1 MGQPQSDLKQDNH
14 KTVDTYNPTTNK
26 LHKTYIMHNE
36 DELNEIVENAHTAFL
51 EWRKTSFEERAKILN
66 KAADIVER
74 DKKDLAELMA
84 KQMGKPIK
92 QGIGEAELCAGI
104 LRYTA
109 EQGPTVLADE
119 EREVEGQ
126 KKGIIS
132 YQPLGVILGMQPWN
146 FPLYQ
151 CMRYSCA
158 VIMAGNTTVFKHATI
173 CLETAYRIQK
183 IYEEAGLPENVFSII
198 YAGGKEADKLIS
210 HKKIRGVTFTG
221 SEEVGRI
228 VAEESGKNLKKTV
241 MELGGSDP
249 YFVLEDADID
259 SAVETCLWGRINNG
273 GQTCIAAKRFFIH
286 ADIYDVFKEKYVQAM
301 SNVSYGDPL
310 DESNDM
316 GPMCTTDNRDNL
328 HKQVRETLEK
338 GATLLCGGEIPD
350 MDGAFYP
357 ATVLEDIPEGSP
369 AYEDELFG
377 PVASLFKFDDL
388 DEAIEIANGHKY
400 GLGGGVI
407 SGNEERAIEICRDRL
422 DTGILNVN
430 CYGLAKPNMPF
441 GGVKDSGYG
450 REHGGFGLREF
461 VNVKSITVGK

>member
-1 MGQPQSDLKQDNH
+1 MAQPQTALDQDNH
-14 KTVDTYNPTTNK
+14 KTVDTYNPATNE

-36 DELNEIVENAHTAFL
+36 DELNAIVEDAHEAFL
-51 EWRKTSFEERAKILN
+51 NWRTTSFAERATILN

-74 DKKDLAELMA
+74 DKQELAEMMA
-84 KQMGKPIK
+84 RQMGKPVK
-92 QGIGEAELCAGI
+92 QGIGEAELCASI

-109 EQGPTVLADE
+109 EKGPEILADE
-119 EREVEGQ
+119 ERQVEGH

-132 YQPLGVILGMQPWN
+132 YRPLGVILGMQPWN

-158 VIMAGNTTVFKHATI
+158 VMMAGNTTVFKHATI

-210 HKKIRGVTFTG
+210 HDKVRGVTFTG
-221 SEEVGRI
+221 SEGVGRI
-228 VAEESGKNLKKTV
+228 VAKEAGENLKKAV

-249 YFVLEDADID
+249 YIVLEDADID
-259 SAVETCLWGRINNG
+259 KAVETCVWGRINNG
-273 GQTCIAAKRFFIH
+273 GQTCVAAKRFFIH
-286 ADIYDVFKEKYVQAM
+286 ADIYEEFTEKFVTAM
-301 SNVSYGDPL
+301 QNISYGDPL

-316 GPMCTTDNRDNL
+316 GPMCTTDNRDDL
-328 HKQVRETLEK
+328 HEQVQETISK
-338 GATLLCGGEIPD
+338 GATLLCGGQVPD
-350 MDGAFYP
+350 GDGAFYP
-357 ATVLEDIPEGSP
+357 ATVLADIPEDSP
-369 AYEDELFG
+369 AYQDELFG
-377 PVASLFKFDDL
+377 PVASLFKFNNL

-407 SGNEERAIEICRDRL
+407 SGDEDKAIEICRDRL

-461 VNVKSITVGK
+461 VNTKSISVGK

>member
-1 MGQPQSDLKQDNH
+1 MAQPQATLDQDNRE
-14 KTVDTYNPTTNK
+14 TVDTYNPATGNI
-26 LHKTYIMHNE
+26 HKTYIMHNE
-36 DELNEIVENAHTAFL
+36 DDLNEITERAHKAFL
-51 EWRKTSFEERAKILN
+51 KWRTTSFEERAKILN

-74 DKKDLAELMA
+74 DKQELAKMMA
-84 KQMGKPIK
+84 KQMGKPVK
-92 QGIGEAELCAGI
+92 QGIAEAELCAQI

-109 EQGPTVLADE
+109 EEGPKVLADE
-119 EREVEGQ
+119 ERDVEGH

-173 CLETAYRIQK
+173 CLETAFRIQK
-183 IYEEAGLPENVFSII
+183 IYEEAGLPEDVFSII

-210 HKKIRGVTFTG
+210 HDKVRGVTFTG
-221 SEEVGRI
+221 SESVGRI
-228 VAEESGKNLKKTV
+228 VAEMSGENLKKTV

-249 YFVLEDADID
+249 YFVLDDADID
-259 SAVETCLWGRINNG
+259 KAVEICVWGRINNG

-286 ADIYDVFKEKYVQAM
+286 AAIYDEFKEKFVKAM
-301 SNVSYGDPL
+301 SDVSYGDPL
-310 DESNDM
+310 DENNDM
-316 GPMCTTDNRDNL
+316 GPMCTIDNRDEL
-328 HKQVRETLEK
+328 HEQVKETLEK

-350 MDGAFYP
+350 GNGAFYP
-357 ATVLEDIPEGSP
+357 ATVLEDISEGSP
-369 AYEDELFG
+369 AYDDELFG
-377 PVASLFKFDDL
+377 PVASLFKFDNL
-388 DEAIEIANGHKY
+388 DEAIEVANGHKY

-407 SGNEERAIEICRDRL
+407 SGDEDKAIAICRDRL

-430 CYGLAKPNMPF
+430 CYGPAKPNMPF

-461 VNVKSITVGK
+461 VNIKSISVGK